1 MIRPAAFEIRRRTF
15 LKAQGPHSHILM
27 TGGGGSEGF
36 FGSDILAKRDF
47 FGSMKDARIFLGRE
61 NNTGIFWGI
70 VFFIS
75 SNQQ

>member
-27 TGGGGSEGF
+27 TGGEGSEGF

-47 FGSMKDARIFLGRE
+47 FGSRKRHRDFFGYCIFHQLKS
-61 NNTGIFWGI
+61 TLT
-70 VFFIS
+70 
-75 SNQQ
+75 